1 MCSQKWTL
9 AMEEI
14 LVQVNNKN
22 TNDDNIDILINID
35 IVNFMY

>member
-1 MCSQKWTL
+1 
-9 AMEEI
+9 MEEI